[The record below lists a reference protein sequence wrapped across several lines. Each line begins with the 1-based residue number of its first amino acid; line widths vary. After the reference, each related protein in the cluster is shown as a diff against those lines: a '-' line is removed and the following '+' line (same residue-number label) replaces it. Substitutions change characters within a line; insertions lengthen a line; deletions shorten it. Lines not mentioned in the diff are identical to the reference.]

1 MKLRNYL
8 SLLRPPNV
16 FTSVADVL
24 AGFLYVGGWLDDWI
38 TILLLALISACLYG
52 AGIAFND
59 VCDLTRDAVQRP
71 DRPIPS
77 GRVSR
82 SAALLLI
89 GVLVIVALKLSALV
103 SSRTLATTGL
113 LVLAIILYDW
123 AVKST
128 PLAPGVMGCCRA
140 LNVALGMSIVPLEDN
155 GTAVGPLVLMWF
167 YVTSLT
173 FFARKEGGDSERA
186 RLILG
191 TLGVC
196 SAVIG
201 LALIVPPHRTAHGAY
216 FLFVAALSASLA
228 YLGIIAIRDRS
239 QPQVQRTV
247 GHFVMAIILIDLAI
261 AWAAR
266 GLVVATPIA
275 LLLVPTLLLRKWFRM
290 T

>member
-1 MKLRNYL
+1 VKLRNYL